1 MTAINLINMLGMKLW
16 AALSQ
21 RIISM
26 RSHEQQQTGTMVHL
40 PPSPGSTL
48 CPQATKQPLWVV
60 AAVPGIKPPVMCDNN
75 EEKYNIWLLY
85 FKQPLTIRSATVL
98 GFKTEIMH
106 WMMWMPQKKQVWR
119 FYRACF
125 RS

>member
-1 MTAINLINMLGMKLW
+1 M
-16 AALSQ
+16 
-21 RIISM
+21 
-26 RSHEQQQTGTMVHL
+26 
-40 PPSPGSTL
+40 PPSHQTTALGGRS
-48 CPQATKQPLWVV
+48 C
-60 AAVPGIKPPVMCDNN
+60 IKPPVMCDNN

-85 FKQPLTIRSATVL
+85 FKQPLTIRSATVS

-119 FYRACF
+119 FYRAMRACF